1 MTQKISRLIVRVVLA
16 LALVISAFL
25 LILNFAKAQPSKN
38 ADLVGLVDTSGTV
51 TSPSEFKAA
60 KVYFRN
66 PGKRML
72 YMVYT
77 SGGKYQV
84 MNLMPGSYEVSVE
97 AKGLESDVR
106 KLELKPGVKMT
117 INLSLHNAPN
127 DSANVRLLPY
137 DDIYPKGSEG
147 RKIVERLCV
156 RCHGP
161 NFLPSKQWDADQ
173 WNGAI
178 DFMSGNGNP
187 QGAQIQPGDLTKEQR
202 QVLVKFLVDN
212 FGPASQARAVKFQ
225 TEMPVD
231 ETKIS
236 KAEYIEYYL
245 PVDGPG
251 AGINAPEYA
260 SAPRPG
266 PFGKRRVDQDIVF
279 DQQGAV
285 WVTDRGIPNRIARL
299 NPRTGD
305 YQDFVVP
312 APTKG
317 IHDLMIDDHGKI
329 WVPEES
335 GPNVDVFDTQT
346 LKWVAAYPMDPDH
359 VIPGM
364 KNAQSLVI
372 DSKDNVYM
380 NFIVGNGMSRL
391 DWQTKKAT
399 VTTLPTPNSF
409 PYGVVK
415 DSRDNVWIAEFHGSK
430 IAKLDAETQK
440 YTEYTPPTYPAL
452 IRRLTVDSK
461 GDVWFGLFSAGKLER
476 LDPNSGKITEWVI
489 PFENSEPYDEK
500 QDRRSDKIWF
510 SDGGQGGA
518 LILFDSNK
526 ATFTIYPSP
535 QRTDMPMIRIAND
548 GAVWYAPR
556 SAKNAGIG
564 VLYPDMTKIAT
575 LAAYGTND

>member
-1 MTQKISRLIVRVVLA
+1 MNYRILRSVYCALIVAVVGA
-16 LALVISAFL
+16 GV
-25 LILNFAKAQPSKN
+25 
-38 ADLVGLVDTSGTV
+38 LVGLNVAKGESKGSTDLSGLASASGSV
-51 TSPSEFKAA
+51 TSSSAFKAA

-66 PGKRML
+66 PVKRML

-77 SGGKYQV
+77 SEGKFQAL
-84 MNLMPGSYEVSVE
+84 NLMPGNYEVSVE
-97 AKGLESDVR
+97 AKGLASDIQ
-106 KLELKPGVKMT
+106 KIELKAGGKATV
-117 INLSLHNAPN
+117 NLSLHAAAQ
-127 DSANVRLLPY
+127 DSGTVQTLRY
-137 DDIYPKGSEG
+137 DDIYPKGTEG

-161 NFLPSKQWDADQ
+161 NFLPSRQWDADQ
-173 WNGAI
+173 WNAAI

-187 QGAQIQPGDLTKEQR
+187 QGAQIQPADLTKEQR
-202 QVLVKFLVDN
+202 EVLVKFLTEN
-212 FGPASQARAVKFQ
+212 FGPNSQPRAVKFQ
-225 TEMPVD
+225 TEMSVD

-245 PVDGPG
+245 PLDAPG
-251 AGINAPEYA
+251 EGTNSPEYS
-260 SAPRPG
+260 SAPRG

-279 DQQGAV
+279 DQTGDL

-299 NPRTGD
+299 DPRTGD
-305 YQDFVVP
+305 YQDFIVP

-317 IHDLMIDDHGKI
+317 IHDFMIDDQGMI

-335 GPNVDVFDTQT
+335 GPNVDVFNTKT

-372 DSKDNVYM
+372 DSKHNVYM

-391 DWQTKKAT
+391 DWQTKKTSVT
-399 VTTLPTPNSF
+399 VLPTPNSF

-430 IAKLDAETQK
+430 ITKLDAETQK
-440 YTEYTPPTYPAL
+440 YTEFTPPTYPAL
-452 IRRLTVDSK
+452 IRRLTVDST
-461 GDVWFGLFSAGKLER
+461 GNVWFGLFSAGKLER
-476 LDPNSGKITEWVI
+476 LDPKTGKITEWAV
-489 PFENSEPYDEK
+489 PFENSQPYDEK
-500 QDRRSDKIWF
+500 QAPGTGKMWF

-518 LILFDSNK
+518 LILFDPDDV
-526 ATFTIYPSP
+526 AFTIFPAP
-535 QRTDMPMIRIAND
+535 QRTDMPMIRTGKD
-548 GAVWYAPR
+548 GSIWYSPR

-564 VLYPDMTKIAT
+564 VLYPDVTKMTT
-575 LAAYGTND
+575 LAGYGLND